1 MAKLELEAL
10 DKFIVGESWIGSQ
23 IDRYRDVLCDEIGAR
38 WGGSEK
44 DKETAEFIVSEMLLN
59 GLNNPRVEPFQI
71 KTWQHESSVVK
82 VIETGRKIKSLP
94 FLRCPAAKVEVPLID
109 VGHASN
115 EELSKSALKS
125 NSSQKTINLKK
136 IHDNS
141 DDGTAVVIAGKV
153 LGTGTIAHKIILSSF
168 SISNSAAKKIKESG
182 GEVIK
187 FSEMIERFPTG
198 KGVKIIG

>member
-1 MAKLELEAL
+1 MVNQVVIQIAKDL
-10 DKFIVGESWIGSQ
+10 K
-23 IDRYRDVLCDEIGAR
+23 
-38 WGGSEK
+38 
-44 DKETAEFIVSEMLLN
+44 N
-59 GLNNPRVEPFQI
+59 
-71 KTWQHESSVVK
+71 
-82 VIETGRKIKSLP
+82 
-94 FLRCPAAKVEVPLID
+94 
-109 VGHASN
+109 ASKKN
-115 EELSKSALKS
+115 DAPIWLKLSKSALKS

-153 LGTGTIAHKIILSSF
+153 LGTGTIAHK
-168 SISNSAAKKIKESG
+168 KIKESG

>member
-1 MAKLELEAL
+1 MVNQVVIQIAKDL
-10 DKFIVGESWIGSQ
+10 K
-23 IDRYRDVLCDEIGAR
+23 
-38 WGGSEK
+38 
-44 DKETAEFIVSEMLLN
+44 N
-59 GLNNPRVEPFQI
+59 
-71 KTWQHESSVVK
+71 
-82 VIETGRKIKSLP
+82 
-94 FLRCPAAKVEVPLID
+94 
-109 VGHASN
+109 ASKKN
-115 EELSKSALKS
+115 DAPIWLKLSKSALKS

-153 LGTGTIAHKIILSSF
+153 LGTGTIILSSF